1 MSTLLLALRQT
12 LAAGSPPAQRPLGRR
27 LRRLGGLAITSGG
40 LMLLLAAALDTLAG
54 LPGPV
59 QAALMATLGTA
70 LATGAGALPVL
81 VLRRVTAR
89 GNAALLGFGAG
100 VMLAATMFSLVLP
113 GIDAARAAFAA
124 QALPLFA
131 AAVFAGGAVL
141 MALDRLLPHSHF
153 SSGPVVSHEGHA
165 RLARRVRGVWLFVI
179 AIGLHNLPE
188 GLAVGVSVGA
198 GDAGA
203 EALSLGIALQNLPEG
218 LVVAMALAGLG
229 YRPGQA
235 TLVALA
241 TGLLEPVGGLLGAT
255 LVQGSAAW
263 LPLGL
268 GLAAGAML
276 YAVSHE
282 VIPEAHRGGHETA
295 ATTGLLLGFVV
306 MTALDAGLA

>member
-1 MSTLLLALRQT
+1 MSAALLALRQT
-12 LAAGSPPAQRPLGRR
+12 VSRRLPLRPWRRLAGAAITGSGLVLLLLSLAQSLAA
-27 LRRLGGLAITSGG
+27 
-40 LMLLLAAALDTLAG
+40 
-54 LPGPV
+54 LPGAV
-59 QAALMATLGTA
+59 QAALAVTLGTA

-81 VLRRVTAR
+81 VLRRITAR
-89 GNAALLGFGAG
+89 QNAALLGVGAG
-100 VMLAATMFSLVLP
+100 VMLAATAFSLVLP
-113 GIDAARAAFAA
+113 GLEAA
-124 QALPLFA
+124 QATFAGLGVPLFA
-131 AAVFAGGAVL
+131 MAVVTGGALL

-153 SSGPVVSHEGHA
+153 SSGPVVSHAGHA
-165 RLARRVRGVWLFVI
+165 RLARRVRGVWLFVM

-203 EALSLGIALQNLPEG
+203 AALSLGIALQNLPEG

-255 LVQGSAAW
+255 LVQGAAAW

-276 YAVSHE
+276 YAVCHE

-295 ATTGLLLGFVV
+295 ATSGLLLGFAV
-306 MTALDAGLA
+306 MIALDASLT